1 MLVALSM
8 KFARGDIYTA
18 ARPTPLTTMPVIKP
32 FLAGGNHLI
41 EGGVVAE

>member
-1 MLVALSM
+1 MLVSLSRYCVSG
-8 KFARGDIYTA
+8 AIYTA
-18 ARPTPLTTMPVIKP
+18 ASPTPLTTMPVIRP